1 MRKIRLFLL
10 LLALI
15 GIFLIIPPASAEIF
29 LEQPASIYNLGD
41 EITLSAT
48 VSELSDSYFDMQLV
62 CENGK
67 VTITHD
73 ILSSTIVKKTFP
85 LTKAFINDLL
95 GQCYVIASYSD
106 TSSQS
111 QAFEI
116 SNRIDAYLEL
126 DKKEFNPSEAVVL
139 KLDAVKATGKPVQGF
154 ASITFSEAGISLTK
168 NVVDGKFETN
178 FSIPLNMPS
187 GIYSIKPDVYERDK
201 QGETTNKALLENNLF
216 VKQEPRVLEISIE
229 NQEAKPGEN
238 YKFRL
243 LIYDQINQT
252 MDVQARYSLFDG
264 RSEERR
270 V

>member
-139 KLDAVKATGKPVQGF
+139 KLDAVKET
-154 ASITFSEAGISLTK
+154 GISLTK

-187 GIYSIKPDVYERDK
+187 GIYSIKTEVYERDK

-264 RSEERR
+264 A
-270 V
+270 